1 MMVITGPLFSNS
13 DPTYRNEKMGYSV
26 GCPLKFW
33 KVCVLIRADGT
44 PSATGFILAQEE
56 IQQLPGFE
64 EAFDVGAAQIKI
76 SDLEKRTGLSFGDLT
91 AHDHFAEGGAPGTI
105 EAPIGGLTESIRPIR
120 SMSEI
125 VV

>member
-1 MMVITGPLFSNS
+1 M
-13 DPTYRNEKMGYSV
+13 DYSV
-26 GCPLKFW
+26 RCPLKFW

-64 EAFDVGAAQIKI
+64 ETLDLGAAQIKI
-76 SDLEKRTGLSFGDLT
+76 IDLEKRTGLRFGGLSE
-91 AHDHFAEGGAPGTI
+91 HDHFARGGAPGTI
-105 EAPIGGLTESIRPIR
+105 EAPISGVVESIRPIR
-120 SMSEI
+120 SNVDI